1 MIGAAARALFGCPA
15 GWRKAARATPVML
28 LLLLGMSAVC
38 ASGSG
43 RGIAAAS
50 PVPGLVGSP
59 GVSIVPGDAPLSRRL
74 VAPASAASQTGTLR
88 VTIDGVRCGS
98 GTIMIGL
105 YDSSAGF
112 LAAIKHST
120 EVGLL
125 NDKGRVVGAALRAA
139 VGSQSIVFTQ
149 LVPGR
154 YAVIVFH
161 DENDN
166 GRLDEN
172 SWGVPT
178 EGYGFSN
185 NAEGFLS
192 SPSFDAAGVT
202 LDGADDGIAISLIY
216 PRSRATSGLP
226 ESP

>member
-1 MIGAAARALFGCPA
+1 MFIHKKTIRWWGAGNVVPA
-15 GWRKAARATPVML
+15 ML
-28 LLLLGMSAVC
+28 LLGVLAVC
-38 ASGSG
+38 ASSSDPGA
-43 RGIAAAS
+43 AAAS
-50 PVPGLVGSP
+50 AAARP
-59 GVSIVPGDAPLSRRL
+59 APT
-74 VAPASAASQTGTLR
+74 SQIGTLK
-88 VTIDGVRCGS
+88 VTISGVRSGS

-105 YDSSAGF
+105 YDSGDGF

-139 VGSQSIVFTQ
+139 AGSQSIVFTQ
-149 LVPGR
+149 LSRGR

-172 SWGVPT
+172 AWGVPT

-185 NAEGFLS
+185 NAEGFLG
-192 SPSFDAAGVT
+192 SPSFDAAGVS
-202 LDGADDGIAISLIY
+202 LDGADHSIAISLIY
-216 PRSRATSGLP
+216 PTLRSTSDLP
-226 ESP
+226 KSP

>member
-1 MIGAAARALFGCPA
+1 VTTILAIILVIVFLGGGGGHYGRRRYGV
-15 GWRKAARATPVML
+15 TL
-28 LLLLGMSAVC
+28 LLLLVLLLGMSVVGAS
-38 ASGSG
+38 ASG
-43 RGIAAAS
+43 RDVAAAS
-50 PVPGLVGSP
+50 TP
-59 GVSIVPGDAPLSRRL
+59 R
-74 VAPASAASQTGTLR
+74 TGTLK
-88 VTIDGVRCGS
+88 VTINGVRSGS

-105 YDSSAGF
+105 YDSNDGF

-139 VGSQSIVFTQ
+139 AGSQSIVFTQ
-149 LVPGR
+149 LNPGR

-172 SWGVPT
+172 AWGVPT

-185 NAEGFLS
+185 NAEGFLT
-192 SPSFDAAGVT
+192 SPSFDAAGVA
-202 LDGADDGIAISLIY
+202 LHGADNGIGISLIY
-216 PRSRATSGLP
+216 PKLRPTGLP

>member
-1 MIGAAARALFGCPA
+1 MIGASARALAKFPA
-15 GWRKAARATPVML
+15 SWRKAARATSVML
-28 LLLLGMSAVC
+28 LLLLGTSAVC
-38 ASGSG
+38 ASAFG
-43 RGIAAAS
+43 RGLAAAS
-50 PVPGLVGSP
+50 PAPWLVGSP
-59 GVSIVPGDAPLSRRL
+59 GVSIASSDAPLPRRL
-74 VAPASAASQTGTLR
+74 VASAAATSQTGTLR
-88 VTIDGVRCGS
+88 VTIDGVRSGS

-149 LVPGR
+149 LIPGR

-192 SPSFDAAGVT
+192 SPPFDAAGVT

-216 PRSRATSGLP
+216 PKLRPTSDLP